1 MTISKEAIK
10 DSIRS
15 GYDKGSK
22 HLFVLKDEQNSEPSF
37 YLVGQHEDTEKTRR
51 LIIATGQQIVAELN
65 MEVKL
70 LLLNAIK

>member
-1 MTISKEAIK
+1 MTISQEAIK

-22 HLFVLKDEQNSEPSF
+22 YLFVLKDDHISEPSF
-37 YLVGQHEDTEKTRR
+37 YLVSKNEDTEKTRK

-65 MEVKL
+65 MDVKL
-70 LLLNAIK
+70 FFLNPIK